1 MLPLPTFQNPR
12 RPGVALPEPQ
22 VGETIGR
29 FQLRRRV
36 GQGGQATV
44 WLAFDPRL
52 EREVAIKLLHP
63 EPGTDAAQVA
73 HWLRE
78 ARSVSRL
85 THPNVI
91 PVFEADVHEGQ
102 P

>member
-1 MLPLPTFQNPR
+1 MLPLPTFPNPR
-12 RPGVALPEPQ
+12 RPGPALPEPQ

-52 EREVAIKLLHP
+52 
-63 EPGTDAAQVA
+63 
-73 HWLRE
+73 
-78 ARSVSRL
+78 
-85 THPNVI
+85 
-91 PVFEADVHEGQ
+91 
-102 P
+102 